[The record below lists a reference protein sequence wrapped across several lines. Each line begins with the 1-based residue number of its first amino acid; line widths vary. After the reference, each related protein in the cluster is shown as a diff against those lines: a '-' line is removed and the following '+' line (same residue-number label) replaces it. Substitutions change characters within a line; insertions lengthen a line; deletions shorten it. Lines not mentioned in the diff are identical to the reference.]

1 MGTLVVG
8 RSAAVVW
15 LTDPRQAEVRS
26 AVTEPMRRSGQ
37 APPDAVLT
45 RPESLVDALQEA
57 SRLAVERG
65 APPGVAEE
73 LAGAARRLSSG
84 MRRPAFDY
92 ARTQLNSLVGLRDS
106 AEVSPILDKALESAP
121 DEDSR
126 AILRRMA
133 AAADNMPEFLG
144 PEGWRRVV
152 VTIPDEVGI
161 VDSSGPVTTGETPID
176 VTDASAGVVDTTGPK
191 TTVLTAPD
199 DVSAVATAGA
209 SIGHQIA
216 LDLGMDPGAV
226 HAAQAG
232 AQAAIEH
239 AQMGAFGSGAS
250 GSGGWCAVGTV
261 IGSLIA
267 GPVGA
272 AIGCGV
278 ATAVSHTPVG
288 QAVTHG
294 VGAAQQWLHQHLDGA
309 EAPLE
314 VIIAC
319 VLCGETCIICV
330 VTAEGASH

>member
-8 RSAAVVW
+8 RSAALVW
-15 LTDPRQAEVRS
+15 LTDPDQAEVRS
-26 AVTEPMRRSGQ
+26 AVVEPLRRSGQ

-106 AEVSPILDKALESAP
+106 AEVLPVLGRALESAP
-121 DEDSR
+121 DDGSR
-126 AILRRMA
+126 DVVRRMV
-133 AAADNMPEFLG
+133 AAADRMPEFLG
-144 PEGWRRVV
+144 PDGWTRVI
-152 VTIPDEVGI
+152 VTIPDESGI
-161 VDSSGPVTTGETPID
+161 
-176 VTDASAGVVDTTGPK
+176 VDTTGPVTNGGPPDVTDGSGGPVDGAGSR

-209 SIGHQIA
+209 SIGQQIA
-216 LDLGMDPGAV
+216 IDLGLDPGAV
-226 HAAQAG
+226 QAAQGG
-232 AQAAIEH
+232 AQAAIEQ
-239 AQMGAFGSGAS
+239 AQLGTFGSGPAS
-250 GSGGWCAVGTV
+250 GGGWCAVGTM
-261 IGSLIA
+261 IGSIVA
-267 GPVGA
+267 GPLGA
-272 AIGCGV
+272 VIGCGV

-288 QAVTHG
+288 QAVAQG
-294 VGAAQQWLHQHLDGA
+294 VAGAQQWLHQHLDGA
-309 EAPLE
+309 EAPIE
-314 VIIAC
+314 VVIAC

-330 VTAEGASH
+330 VTAEVAGH